1 MRDLLVTLIFALVA
15 IAALRRPYYGALLW
29 VWIGLMN
36 PHRIGWGFAY
46 SMPFAMAAGVVT
58 LLGMIFVAKDVRWLK
73 NSALNVLAALIV
85 WMGVTTLFAVHFE
98 PSLEKYIDVLKVLGM
113 VFLVGSLVRTR
124 EEILGLVWV
133 VVLSIGFFGFKGGIF
148 TLATGGAHIVW
159 GPPAS
164 VVLGNNELA
173 VALIICI
180 PLFYFLIQQ
189 VAVARQVPL
198 LGRIPEKWLTRGLYL
213 TILLCAVSA
222 VGTQS
227 RGALLAI
234 ASMGV
239 ALWWRSRSKLAL
251 GFGIL
256 LLAPAL
262 LMFMPEEWFAR
273 MDTIK
278 TYQEDASAMGR
289 INAWTM
295 AFNIANDRFFGA
307 GFATATP
314 FMYAMYAPDPSYVL
328 VAHSIYFQMLGEHGY
343 VGLALY
349 LLFWFL
355 TYRTAGR
362 LMRVGKEHP
371 ELDWIGQLGAMSKVS
386 LVGFAVGGAFLSL
399 AYWDMPFYITV
410 ALAAADNFAKNQL
423 AEKPPQSAAAFTGVA
438 HNRFESAVR

>member
-1 MRDLLVTLIFALVA
+1 MRDIVVTLVFVA
-15 IAALRRPYYGALLW
+15 GAFLALRRPYYGALLW

-36 PHRIGWGFAY
+36 PHRMGWGFAY
-46 SMPFAMAAGVVT
+46 SMPFAMAAGVVI
-58 LLGMIFVAKDVRWLK
+58 LLGMLFVSKDVRWLK
-73 NSALNVLAALIV
+73 SPALNVLAALIA
-85 WMGVTTLFAVHFE
+85 WMAVTTAFAIHVD
-98 PSLEKYIDVLKVLGM
+98 PSLSKFVDVLKVLGM
-113 VFLVGSLVRTR
+113 VFIVGSLVRTR

-148 TLATGGAHIVW
+148 TLSTGGAYRVW

-164 VVLGNNELA
+164 VVQGNNELA
-173 VALIICI
+173 VALIMCI

-198 LGRIPEKWLTRGLYL
+198 LAKIPEKWLVRGLYV
-213 TILLCAVSA
+213 TILLCVLSA
-222 VGTQS
+222 VGSQS
-227 RGALLAI
+227 RGAFLAI
-234 ASMGV
+234 AAMGV
-239 ALWWRSRSKLAL
+239 VLWWRSRSKLAL
-251 GFGIL
+251 GFAIL
-256 LLAPAL
+256 MLTPAL

-273 MDTIK
+273 MDTIT

-295 AFNIANDRFFGA
+295 AVNIANDRLLGA
-307 GFATATP
+307 GFATASP
-314 FMYAMYAPDPSYVL
+314 FIYSMYAPDPSYVI
-328 VAHSIYFQMLGEHGY
+328 VAHSIYFQVLGEHGY

-349 LLFWFL
+349 LLFWIL

-371 ELDWIGQLGAMSKVS
+371 EFEWAGQLGAMSKVS

-410 ALAAADNFAKNQL
+410 ALAAADNLVRNQL
-423 AEKPPQSAAAFTGVA
+423 AEKASQGAMSVSGVPQHGLQRAA
-438 HNRFESAVR
+438 R